1 MTFKK
6 NKYTIFKNIL
16 SPQFASFLTGYSLLK
31 RKALDTMLKDRYI
44 SPFET
49 ALGKIKGDEQVK
61 ETYCHYGDIA
71 METLL
76 QVLKPELEK
85 KIKLKLVPTYSYQR
99 IYKKGDI
106 LKRHIDRNSCE
117 ISATL
122 NLGGDPWPIYVE
134 NDSKNIY
141 YKKGEYRP
149 GDSKGKKINLNVGDL
164 MIYRGCEVEHWREP
178 FLGTYCVQVFLHY
191 NIADQVTTN
200 VWDGRPHPGLPEW
213 YVKRKIHND

>member
-1 MTFKK
+1 
-6 NKYTIFKNIL
+6 
-16 SPQFASFLTGYSLLK
+16 
-31 RKALDTMLKDRYI
+31 MLKDRYI

-61 ETYCHYGDIA
+61 GTYCHYGDIA

-122 NLGGDPWPIYVE
+122 NLLD
-134 NDSKNIY
+134 NDTRTSYSGILKGSILKSN
-141 YKKGEYRP
+141 YKLDRY
-149 GDSKGKKINLNVGDL
+149 KISTLYL
-164 MIYRGCEVEHWREP
+164 I
-178 FLGTYCVQVFLHY
+178 
-191 NIADQVTTN
+191 
-200 VWDGRPHPGLPEW
+200 
-213 YVKRKIHND
+213 